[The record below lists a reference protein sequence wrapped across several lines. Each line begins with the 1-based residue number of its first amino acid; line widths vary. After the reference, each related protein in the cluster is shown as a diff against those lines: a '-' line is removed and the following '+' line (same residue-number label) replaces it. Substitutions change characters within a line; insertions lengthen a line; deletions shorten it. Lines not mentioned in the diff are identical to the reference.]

1 MGAAVAAIL
10 IRRETEVVDDFR
22 AAGATSRETAQS
34 YTAIGPG
41 HSLGLKRL
49 RDRAVIREAAPG
61 RDRLSVDTRP
71 RLAGRHA
78 GNLQVKRHAVAIQ
91 SAGSIFRQG
100 IIFGPAHHGEAAA
113 ALSGTTC
120 LT

>member
-34 YTAIGPG
+34 YTAIGVG
-41 HSLGLKRL
+41 ESLGLKRL

-61 RDRLSVDTRP
+61 TYYLDEEVWTAVRRTR
-71 RLAGRHA
+71 RRVATVFLLVLAFVLLGVM
-78 GNLQVKRHAVAIQ
+78 L
-91 SAGSIFRQG
+91 
-100 IIFGPAHHGEAAA
+100 
-113 ALSGTTC
+113 GTFK
-120 LT
+120 

>member
-34 YTAIGPG
+34 YTAIGLG
-41 HSLGLKRL
+41 ESLGLKRL

-61 RDRLSVDTRP
+61 TYYLDEEVWTAVRRTR
-71 RLAGRHA
+71 RRIATVFLLILALVLLGV
-78 GNLQVKRHAVAIQ
+78 L
-91 SAGSIFRQG
+91 
-100 IIFGPAHHGEAAA
+100 
-113 ALSGTTC
+113 LGTFK
-120 LT
+120 